1 MSYSSQDFLL
11 AALGSFDSGT
21 TQPRLISPNT
31 LTLLDSVDPLLL
43 PQSFASIPEGRVT
56 QQIQQPI
63 DSIMHFGKLLQKYIL
78 NKNSGLM
85 DELYN
90 KYRLTSFT
98 TQYPELFNFEF
109 TIVKSI
115 QTENKYTVRSFVHG
129 DSEQQTPRLHIERL
143 GLTFLLIITKHINAN
158 KIKADTRFN
167 FIDTQFTYTYDGQ
180 KRYFIKECNKPRVV
194 EEGSNPAIEEPKSK
208 SSKQRSDLIPND
220 LVTSIRNINRRAKL
234 SDLNYKYH
242 VENCSD
248 FESRTGQ
255 KKGDNYLW
263 TRISDIAY
271 GSERYDP
278 SSLALLK
285 ESLSQ
290 CEHQGWQYSS
300 NEYTYFIESGKLQR
314 IKKQKVWNQF
324 VETLK
329 QPKQLKQ
336 L

>member
-11 AALGSFDSGT
+11 AALGSFDGGT

-56 QQIQQPI
+56 QQIAEPN

-90 KYRLTSFT
+90 KYGLTSFT

-115 QTENKYTVRSFVHG
+115 QTENKYSVRSFVHG
-129 DSEQQTPRLHIERL
+129 DSEQQTPRLHLERL

-158 KIKADTRFN
+158 KIKAKTSFN

-208 SSKQRSDLIPND
+208 SKSSEQSIIKSDKIPKDILEKLLNIHRKGAD
-220 LVTSIRNINRRAKL
+220 IETNGMNRN
-234 SDLNYKYH
+234 
-242 VENCSD
+242 
-248 FESRTGQ
+248 Q
-255 KKGDNYLW
+255 KIW
-263 TRISDIAY
+263 TRIQDIAY
-271 GSERYDP
+271 GSEYYK
-278 SSLALLK
+278 SNVLK
-285 ESLSQ
+285 ELKETIQFNSS
-290 CEHQGWQYSS
+290 WQYENTKDDGKQEKWNDMIIAL
-300 NEYTYFIESGKLQR
+300 NEL
-314 IKKQKVWNQF
+314 
-324 VETLK
+324 
-329 QPKQLKQ
+329 
-336 L
+336 